1 MPDHLG
7 NPLGEQRK
15 LAEGPGYVERDD
27 QQVIRISGPDARKWL
42 HSLLSQDILNLQD
55 GESTEAL
62 LLTPQG
68 HIEQQLKLVV
78 AGSDLIVIA
87 STDRAEALL
96 DWLGKMKFRSQV
108 EIAATNLRVFG
119 TFADVDGIIW
129 RDGFA
134 AENPK
139 SARYRKDAVSFG
151 YRELIS
157 DSKPALE
164 EVGKLAYQALRIA
177 AGRPEISDV
186 DERSLPHE
194 FDWLNSAVHLSKG
207 CYRGQEAVAKVHNL
221 GHPPRRLAL
230 LHFDSGD
237 QLVNRGDEVFYL
249 DKPAGKILA
258 GALHYELGSIAL
270 ALLSR
275 ATPYLELSVHS
286 GDSIL
291 RATQEVLVPA
301 DAGKAANLPRPSA
314 FKLSGKK

>member
-15 LAEGPGYVERDD
+15 LAEGHGYVERDD

-87 STDRAEALL
+87 SADRAEALL

-108 EIAATNLRVFG
+108 EIAATNLRVYG

-157 DSKPALE
+157 DSAPALE

-177 AGRPEISDV
+177 AGRPEIADV

>member
-1 MPDHLG
+1 MSDHLG

-15 LAEGPGYVERDD
+15 LAAGLGYVERTG
-27 QQVIRISGPDARKWL
+27 QQVIRISGPDAKKWL
-42 HSLLSQDILNLQD
+42 HSLLTQDILNLHD
-55 GESTEAL
+55 GDSTEAL

-78 AGSDLIVIA
+78 DGADLLVVVPVDKSSSLI
-87 STDRAEALL
+87 
-96 DWLGKMKFRSQV
+96 DWLLKMRFRNQV
-108 EIAATNLRVFG
+108 EIETTNLRVFG
-119 TFADVDGIIW
+119 TFANIAGKVWKDGYAW
-129 RDGFA
+129 D
-134 AENPK
+134 NPK
-139 SARYRKDAVSFG
+139 SARYRLEPAPFG
-151 YRELIS
+151 YQELIS
-157 DSKPALE
+157 DRGPDLE
-164 EVGKLAYQALRIA
+164 QVGEMAYQALRIA
-177 AGRPEISDV
+177 EGRPEIADV

-237 QLVNRGDEVFYL
+237 QLAVKGDEVYYL
-249 DKPAGKILA
+249 DKPAGTVLA

-275 ATPYLELSVHS
+275 ATPYLDLTVHS
-286 GDSIL
+286 GEARLAAQQQVI
-291 RATQEVLVPA
+291 VPS